1 MAARTASSAYSAY
14 RSAEV
19 ETLNQRDLIVK
30 LYEGAERFLNQAC
43 VAMQARQIEE
53 AHHRCTKAKA
63 IFIELLSTLNLE
75 QGGEIA
81 QRLRALYS
89 FFLDQITLAN
99 TSKDPAS
106 IIAILPVIATL
117 REGWQQVPEEDANVS
132 SLEGNQGHALNVM
145 S

>member
-1 MAARTASSAYSAY
+1 MAAARTAYSAY

-30 LYEGAERFLNQAC
+30 LYEGAERFLNQAR

-81 QRLRALYS
+81 TRLRALYT

-99 TSKDPAS
+99 TSKNPAT
-106 IIAILPVIATL
+106 ITAILPAIATL
-117 REGWQQVPEEDANVS
+117 REGWQQVPEEDAHIS